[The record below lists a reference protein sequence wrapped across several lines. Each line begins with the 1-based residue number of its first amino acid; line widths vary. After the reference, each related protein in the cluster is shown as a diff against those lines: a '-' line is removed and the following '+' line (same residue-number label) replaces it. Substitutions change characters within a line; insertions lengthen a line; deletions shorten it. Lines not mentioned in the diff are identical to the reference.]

1 MSRGSTALPAA
12 LAALAV
18 SAVLGAAVAELTRIE
33 VQIARH
39 RRAASVA
46 LAAADTCVA
55 ETIASLPVAWD
66 FADVLV
72 GADRTAGTADDGVV
86 PAPPGCLATASPPPG
101 PAAPPRVLV
110 GVEARAGGG
119 RRLVEAL
126 VGRDPAPA
134 VPALLWLTALP
145 PPGSVAGGVVL
156 EGADPGDPSSADWA
170 GLAAPED
177 PATLDRWLADE
188 GAAVTASGR
197 TAPPIGA
204 PPPPLDALRDRL
216 QAAGPAGAESLVSVG
231 SPASVLALV
240 GGDLTVSAAL
250 HGAGVLF
257 VEGSLDI
264 QGSLDFTG
272 IVIATGGLRVGPG
285 GSFAVRGAVWSGPFL
300 TIDGTLSVTHD
311 GAAVAAADGL
321 LPLPRRAVLLGQRDV
336 G

>member
-18 SAVLGAAVAELTRIE
+18 SAVLGAAIAELTRIE

-39 RRAASVA
+39 RREASVA

-66 FADVLV
+66 FADVFA

-86 PAPPGCLATASPPPG
+86 PAPPGCVTTASPPPG

-134 VPALLWLTALP
+134 VPALLWFTALP
-145 PPGSVAGGVVL
+145 PAGSVAGAVVL
-156 EGADPGDPSSADWA
+156 EGADPADPSSAEWA

-188 GAAVTASGR
+188 GAAVTASGG
-197 TAPPIGA
+197 TVPPIA
-204 PPPPLDALRDRL
+204 ALPPPLDALRDRL
-216 QAAGPAGAESLVSVG
+216 QAAGPAAESLVSVG
-231 SPASVLALV
+231 SPPPVLGLV
-240 GGDLTVSAAL
+240 EGDLTVSATL
-250 HGAGVLF
+250 QGAGVLF
-257 VEGSLDI
+257 VEGRLDI

-285 GSFAVRGAVWSGPFL
+285 GSFAVHGAVWSGPL
-300 TIDGTLSVTHD
+300 LDVDGTLSVTHD

-321 LPLPRRAVLLGQRDV
+321 LPLPRRAVLLGQRDI